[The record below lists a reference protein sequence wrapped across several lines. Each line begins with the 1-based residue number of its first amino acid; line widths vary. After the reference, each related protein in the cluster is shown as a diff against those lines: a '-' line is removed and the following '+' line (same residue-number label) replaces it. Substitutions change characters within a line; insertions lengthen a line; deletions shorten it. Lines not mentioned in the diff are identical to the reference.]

1 MPLLLDDKL
10 VVGISSRALFDLEE
24 ENRIFEEQGLQAY
37 SEYQLEHENDILAP
51 GTAFPLVKALHNLN
65 CGEKKLT
72 EIIVMSKN
80 SADTSLRI
88 FNSIKHY
95 GLDITRAALV
105 SGKSIA
111 PYLTAFKTDL
121 FLSADENDVQEAI
134 NANIAAGLICS
145 HSNLPIDPDKT
156 IDQIRIAFDGDA
168 VIFSDESERI
178 YQAEGLEAF
187 AAHEEENAQNP
198 LQVTYLRGGDENTVS
213 FVPSVSKEDGK
224 RKTGMWVRDTTAGI
238 GTVTFVLPDTGE
250 FAGLGHGICDAETG
264 ELLEMKRGTVV
275 DVMISGVTKGV
286 AGSPGELKGYF
297 TSDKSGVLL
306 GNTLCGV
313 YGVMSNVPWETI
325 PETAEVA
332 SRADIRP
339 GEAYIWCTLDGN
351 HPQKYSINITEIR
364 RDVSMQ
370 DNRCF
375 SIEVTDPVLLEK
387 TGGIV
392 QGMSGSPIIQNGKLI
407 GAVTHVLINDPS
419 KGYGIFIENMLEAA
433 G

>member
-1 MPLLLDDKL
+1 MRKLFGKAAALLISLNLVLTAVPCPAAASGTVPESVCVSGMPFGVKFYSQGILIVGFSEIETADGIETPALD
-10 VVGISSRALFDLEE
+10 A
-24 ENRIFEEQGLQAY
+24 GLQTG
-37 SEYQLEHENDILAP
+37 DI
-51 GTAFPLVKALHNLN
+51 
-65 CGEKKLT
+65 
-72 EIIVMSKN
+72 
-80 SADTSLRI
+80 
-88 FNSIKHY
+88 
-95 GLDITRAALV
+95 ITRV
-105 SGKSIA
+105 NGSEVK
-111 PYLTAFKTDL
+111 TAGEF
-121 FLSADENDVQEAI
+121 I
-134 NANIAAGLICS
+134 GII
-145 HSNLPIDPDKT
+145 
-156 IDQIRIAFDGDA
+156 
-168 VIFSDESERI
+168 
-178 YQAEGLEAF
+178 
-187 AAHEEENAQNP
+187 ENAQNP

-332 SRADIRP
+332 AREDIRP
-339 GEAYIWCTLDGN
+339 GEAYIWCTVDGN
-351 HPQKYSINITEIR
+351 RPQKYSINITEIR

-392 QGMSGSPIIQNGKLI
+392 QGMSGSPILQNGRI
-407 GAVTHVLINDPS
+407 VGAVTHVLINDPT

-433 G
+433 ETGVN

>member
-1 MPLLLDDKL
+1 MRKLFGKAAALLISLNLVLTAVSCPAAASGTVPESVCVGGMPFGVKFYSQGILIVGFSEIETADGIETPALD
-10 VVGISSRALFDLEE
+10 A
-24 ENRIFEEQGLQAY
+24 GLKTG
-37 SEYQLEHENDILAP
+37 DI
-51 GTAFPLVKALHNLN
+51 
-65 CGEKKLT
+65 
-72 EIIVMSKN
+72 
-80 SADTSLRI
+80 
-88 FNSIKHY
+88 
-95 GLDITRAALV
+95 ITRV
-105 SGKSIA
+105 NGSEVK
-111 PYLTAFKTDL
+111 TAGEF
-121 FLSADENDVQEAI
+121 I
-134 NANIAAGLICS
+134 GII
-145 HSNLPIDPDKT
+145 
-156 IDQIRIAFDGDA
+156 
-168 VIFSDESERI
+168 
-178 YQAEGLEAF
+178 
-187 AAHEEENAQNP
+187 ENAQNP

-351 HPQKYSINITEIR
+351 RPQKYSINITEIR

-433 G
+433 R